1 MLPLRENFR
10 SFRGDSPGCRTLL
23 GWRLDECLTL
33 KASTQLFQ
41 SYMPGRYLTCRR
53 PRERSAVRA
62 DNFLLSPQR
71 ANEPSIAE
79 SAPSL
84 RILRAHTG
92 ASDPRILAESAAPR
106 RLLAPI
112 FHCQTDASPSKSGP
126 DPSVLIEAAWV
137 SSPRLTAKVLKV
149 PLMTR
154 TKRDA
159 LSFAASPL
167 SERRLR
173 RAGGR
178 LVH

>member
-33 KASTQLFQ
+33 KASTQLYQ
-41 SYMPGRYLTCRR
+41 SYVPGRYLTCRR
-53 PRERSAVRA
+53 LRERSAART

-79 SAPSL
+79 SASSL

-92 ASDPRILAESAAPR
+92 ASDPRILAESGAPR
-106 RLLAPI
+106 RFQALVFR
-112 FHCQTDASPSKSGP
+112 FHPNAHAKRRPR
-126 DPSVLIEAAWV
+126 SVGSDRGRLDFA
-137 SSPRLTAKVLKV
+137 PRLTANQLKA

-154 TKRDA
+154 TKRAA
-159 LSFAASPL
+159 LCFAANLL

-173 RAGGR
+173 RGGGC